1 MKLYMASSNLFLLL
15 FSFSKRDISNIG
27 VRLPGHQ
34 KRIAYSI
41 LGLQDPTGTMDL
53 FAVWQCGWL
62 KQTCSESAV
71 ELAQN
76 GLENLAK

>member
-1 MKLYMASSNLFLLL
+1 MKLYMASSNLFLL

-41 LGLQDPTGTMDL
+41 LGLQDPTGTLDL
-53 FAVWQCGWL
+53 CAV
-62 KQTCSESAV
+62 
-71 ELAQN
+71 
-76 GLENLAK
+76 